1 MSCPCRCH
9 AWPVPDRRTARP
21 EQGMEVTTVNNVLT
35 HRPGAAGC
43 LRGVLCAILASC
55 TVGPDYQRPVLDT
68 PAAYKSAAPGE
79 SGTPPLTSD
88 WWRVFRDPDLDAL
101 EQAAIKANPDL
112 KAAMARVM
120 EARAAARIAQGAY
133 YPMISTNPLV
143 DRTHSSANGPRAGA
157 GGTSTQTTDIQ
168 IPFDLSYE
176 VDIWGRVRRSV
187 EASTAQAQAT
197 AYDFEVVLQTLQ
209 ADVAQS
215 YFTIRSLDSQIQ
227 VLSRTVD
234 LYRRQQSLYE
244 TQFRAGLVSRIIV
257 VQTETQLY
265 SAMTQETELRR
276 QRADQE
282 HALAILLGRPPSELT
297 LAPHPLEDLRPPVIP
312 AGLPADLLRKR
323 PDVAEAERMLA
334 AASAQIGVA
343 TAQFYPDLRLTGA
356 TGFEST
362 SLQNLLNWESV
373 FWSIGASALVPIFQG
388 GQLSANLDQAKARYD
403 EMLATYHS
411 RVLGAFRD
419 VEDAL
424 TDLHLRADASEAQTK
439 SLESAREYV
448 RLATIQYQRG
458 LVSYLLVVDAQRTQ
472 LANEL
477 VAVQLL
483 NQRMVSTVLLIKA
496 LGAGWD
502 LETPSPIPQP

>member
-1 MSCPCRCH
+1 
-9 AWPVPDRRTARP
+9 
-21 EQGMEVTTVNNVLT
+21 
-35 HRPGAAGC
+35 
-43 LRGVLCAILASC
+43 
-55 TVGPDYQRPVLDT
+55 
-68 PAAYKSAAPGE
+68 
-79 SGTPPLTSD
+79 
-88 WWRVFRDPDLDAL
+88 
-101 EQAAIKANPDL
+101 
-112 KAAMARVM
+112 VM